1 MSHWR
6 RLSRKRRTLV
16 LVIAVLALAATALA
30 STRLAPSRNATAD
43 KAEKQEGLGGTMPPP
58 ADVFLQ
64 QTGAFPELGNV
75 LLTVRLTP
83 EQVAAKQRDGT
94 VLYTTLGSL
103 GEILFRDDGEV
114 GDAIAGDG
122 LYTAMARVDI
132 AELKK
137 RAAQD
142 AAALKTASATIP
154 LFRGRAIA
162 GSQTQTAFDI
172 AAFRAGQAVRLSP
185 AVIAADAKS
194 KVAIPVSQ
202 ARVLMIRDPNVL
214 NDPLRTVNPC
224 NPAIPGN
231 PNGVWTF
238 KHLMTEMAND
248 TGQSPSD
255 FTVNWLYELGT
266 HKTING
272 TSVPARTE
280 MNDLLADWRRVS
292 GGVAGEINLDLA
304 PFRLLAIVPRLDLR
318 RVGAGGGN
326 FLDAGEVRFIFGLVR
341 PSWATSFQPQG
352 NNAGG
357 CYQSMSVSFE
367 YKVARTKCLGVT
379 GWAQQWTALA
389 GLVPG
394 GSYNQALE
402 QLTEPLVT
410 AGAGAIARVLTN
422 DRALASPWQLRAFL
436 LAGDFD
442 ETVVAE
448 TPADA
453 FNAQPLFQSW
463 LAGQVIPAISGP
475 GWNQPIPFV
484 PVTYQATP
492 FRGPRP
498 EMPNASFYWVAPNLD
513 YAASGGNNARNWGR
527 YRASIASCNGCHAGE
542 TGTSFAH
549 LNPLTSELSGFLT
562 GITVADPAN
571 STPQRGFSDLKRRF
585 QDIHALANT
594 LCLQA
599 PPIDVVQVRDSL
611 AQTGKLPKY
620 PFPGVIPADQFL
632 PLAADDL
639 KADHITEVH

>member
-16 LVIAVLALAATALA
+16 LMIAVLALAATALA
-30 STRLAPSRNATAD
+30 STRLAPARDAAED
-43 KAEKQEGLGGTMPPP
+43 KSDKQEGLGGTMPPP
-58 ADVFLQ
+58 ADVFIQ
-64 QTGAFPELGNV
+64 QTGSYPELGNV
-75 LLTVRLTP
+75 LLTVQLTP
-83 EQVAAKQRDGT
+83 AQVAAKQGEGT
-94 VLYTTLGSL
+94 ASYTTLGSL
-103 GEILFRDDGEV
+103 GEILFRDDGEL
-114 GDAIAGDG
+114 GDAVAGDA
-122 LYTAMARVDI
+122 LYTAMAQADI
-132 AELKK
+132 AELEK

-142 AAALKTASATIP
+142 AASLKTASPTIP
-154 LFRGRAIA
+154 LFRGRSIA

-172 AAFRAGQAVRLSP
+172 AGFRAGQAVRLSQP
-185 AVIAADAKS
+185 VVPTDAKS
-194 KVAIPVSQ
+194 KVAIPVFQ

-248 TGQSPSD
+248 TGQSPST
-255 FTVNWLYELGT
+255 FTINWLYELGT

-280 MNDLLADWRRVS
+280 MSDLIEDWRRAS
-292 GGVAGEINLDLA
+292 GGNGVINLDLA

-318 RVGAGGGN
+318 KVGAGGGD

-379 GWAQQWTALA
+379 GWAQQWIALA

-394 GSYNQALE
+394 GTYNQALE

-410 AGAGAIARVLTN
+410 AGAAAIARVRTN
-422 DRALASPWQLRAFL
+422 DRALASPWQLREFRL
-436 LAGDFD
+436 SSDFD
-442 ETVVAE
+442 ETTVAQ

-453 FNAQPLFQSW
+453 FNVQPLFRSW
-463 LAGQVIPAISGP
+463 LVDQVIPAISGP
-475 GWNQPIPFV
+475 GWNQPIPSV
-484 PVTYQATP
+484 PATYQATP
-492 FRGPRP
+492 FRGARP
-498 EMPNASFYWVAPNLD
+498 EMPNASFYWSASNLD
-513 YAASGGNNARNWGR
+513 FAANGGDNARNWGR
-527 YRASIASCNGCHAGE
+527 HRASLASCNGCHARE

-562 GITVADPAN
+562 GITVSDPAN
-571 STPQRGFSDLKRRF
+571 ITPQRSFSDLERRF
-585 QDIHALANT
+585 VDIHSLAST

-599 PPIDVVQVRDSL
+599 APVDVVQVRNSL

-620 PFPGVIPADQFL
+620 PFPGVIPANQFL